1 MLICSFI
8 DKQYEKENFI
18 FYDIASGIAASF
30 GRNDS
35 VCV

>member
-18 FYDIASGIAASF
+18 FNDLAGGIAVGI

-35 VCV
+35 VRL

>member
-18 FYDIASGIAASF
+18 FNGLAGGVAVGF

-35 VCV
+35 VCL